1 MNLEIAKFYA
11 SRRPLSIPVT
21 IKITADEMGYISLFE
36 SLTGANVKDCIID
49 GDTEEK
55 RIVFVV
61 QPGTMGLAIGK
72 AGANIKRVRKVIT
85 KPIEVV
91 EYRETPEDFIKGCLM
106 PARVR
111 AIKVTKSADGRKVA
125 VVSIQPEDKGVAIGR
140 EGRNIEKVR
149 LLAKRYFELDNVVVS

>member
-1 MNLEIAKFYA
+1 MNLGTARFSA
-11 SRRPLSIPVT
+11 SRRHNSIPIT
-21 IKITADEMGYISLFE
+21 IKITADEMRYISLFE
-36 SLTGANVKDCIID
+36 SLTGANVRDCIID
-49 GDTEEK
+49 DGEEK
-55 RIVFVV
+55 RVLFIV

-111 AIKVTKSADGRKVA
+111 AIKVTKAADGRKIA

-149 LLAKRYFELDNVVVS
+149 MLTKRYFDLDNVVVS

>member
-1 MNLEIAKFYA
+1 
-11 SRRPLSIPVT
+11 
-21 IKITADEMGYISLFE
+21 MGYISLFE
-36 SLTGANVKDCIID
+36 SLTGANVRDCILDD
-49 GDTEEK
+49 GEEK

-61 QPGTMGLAIGK
+61 QPGAMGLAIGK
-72 AGANIKRVRKVIT
+72 AGSSIKRVRNAIS

-111 AIKVTKSADGRKVA
+111 AIKITKAADGRKVA

-140 EGRNIEKVR
+140 EGRNIAKVR
-149 LLAKRYFELDNVVVS
+149 LLAKRYFELDNIVVS

>member
-1 MNLEIAKFYA
+1 MNLETAKSCV
-11 SRRPLSIPVT
+11 SRRLLRIPVT

-36 SLTGANVKDCIID
+36 SLTGANVKDCIIED
-49 GDTEEK
+49 AEEK

-72 AGANIKRVRKVIT
+72 AGSNIKRVRKVIT

-111 AIKVTKSADGRKVA
+111 AIKVTKAADGRKVA

-140 EGRNIEKVR
+140 DGRNIEKVR

>member
-1 MNLEIAKFYA
+1 MNLEIAKFCA
-11 SRRPLSIPVT
+11 SRRLLRIPVT

-36 SLTGANVKDCIID
+36 SLTGANVRDCIID
-49 GDTEEK
+49 GGEEK

-140 EGRNIEKVR
+140 EGHNIEKVR
-149 LLAKRYFELDNVVVS
+149 LLAKRYFELDNVIVS